1 MNNNMENE
9 SILSEEELS
18 IDDDLS
24 VDKTCDIININE
36 TYVNYQNKNKIT
48 PSFITKFEKAKILG
62 IRSEMIANGC
72 PPLIETDLV
81 DSYDIAKQ
89 EYLEKKIPLII
100 RRYLPNN
107 NYEDWKLSDF
117 EILTPPS

>member
-1 MNNNMENE
+1 MNSQVEVE
-9 SILSEEELS
+9 SILSQEE
-18 IDDDLS
+18 IS
-24 VDKTCDIININE
+24 VDDSSLEKKSEIININE
-36 TYVNYQNKNKIT
+36 TYINYSQKNKTT

-62 IRSEMIANGC
+62 IRSEMISNGS
-72 PPLIETDLV
+72 PPLVQTDFT

-107 NYEDWKLSDF
+107 TYEDWKLSDF

>member
-1 MNNNMENE
+1 MSNQLEVE
-9 SILSEEELS
+9 SILSQEEV
-18 IDDDLS
+18 S
-24 VDKTCDIININE
+24 VDDSSLENKSEIININE
-36 TYVNYQNKNKIT
+36 TYINYSQKKKNT

-62 IRSEMIANGC
+62 IRSEMISNGS
-72 PPLIETDLV
+72 PPLVQTDFS

-107 NYEDWKLSDF
+107 TYEDWKLSDF
-117 EILTPPS
+117 EILTSPS

>member
-1 MNNNMENE
+1 MNKNIENE
-9 SILSEEELS
+9 SILSQEEVS
-18 IDDDLS
+18 IDDSL
-24 VDKTCDIININE
+24 DKQSEIININK
-36 TYVNYQNKNKIT
+36 TYINYHQKNKTT

-62 IRSEMIANGC
+62 IRSEMISNGS
-72 PPLIETDLV
+72 PPLVETDLV

-100 RRYLPNN
+100 RRCLPNN
-107 NYEDWKLSDF
+107 DYEDWKLSDF

>member
-1 MNNNMENE
+1 MNNNQLEVE
-9 SILSEEELS
+9 SILSQEEV
-18 IDDDLS
+18 S
-24 VDKTCDIININE
+24 VDDSSLENKSEIININE
-36 TYVNYQNKNKIT
+36 TYINYSQKKKNT

-62 IRSEMIANGC
+62 IRSEMISNGS
-72 PPLIETDLV
+72 PPLVQTDFS

-107 NYEDWKLSDF
+107 TYEDWKLSDF

>member
-1 MNNNMENE
+1 MNNQSEIE
-9 SILSEEELS
+9 SILSQEEVS
-18 IDDDLS
+18 ADDSSLENKS
-24 VDKTCDIININE
+24 EIININE
-36 TYVNYQNKNKIT
+36 TYINYSQKKKTT

-62 IRSEMIANGC
+62 IRSEMISNGS
-72 PPLIETDLV
+72 PPLVQTDFS

-107 NYEDWKLSDF
+107 TYEDWKLSDF

>member
-1 MNNNMENE
+1 MSIINEEE
-9 SILSEEELS
+9 SIISQEEVS
-18 IDDDLS
+18 IDDSSLEKQS
-24 VDKTCDIININE
+24 EIININE
-36 TYVNYQNKNKIT
+36 TYINYHQNKKST

-62 IRSEMIANGC
+62 IRSEMISNGS
-72 PPLIETDLV
+72 PPLVETDFV

-100 RRYLPNN
+100 RRYLPNGK
-107 NYEDWKLSDF
+107 YEDWKLSDF